1 MTVFLKIFTFSNK
14 KMRYSFL
21 KMSRLMVHIDWA
33 TFLDTQIPV
42 SIVATDVVEYCDVP
56 GSIPIA
62 HFGLS

>member
-1 MTVFLKIFTFSNK
+1 
-14 KMRYSFL
+14 
-21 KMSRLMVHIDWA
+21 MVHIDWA

-62 HFGLS
+62 HFWFILIL